1 MEYQYFPR
9 VELLNYKKKTEKKLT
24 DFVIAATIGGA
35 MIPGMVLSMLLI
47 PIMTPEYLAANK
59 GNKTHRFT
67 GY

>member
-1 MEYQYFPR
+1 MF
-9 VELLNYKKKTEKKLT
+9 VFKKKKEKKLT
-24 DFVIAATIGGA
+24 DLVIAPTIGGA

-59 GNKTHRFT
+59 GNKTRKFT